1 MANEGLL
8 IERCIVGAQEVISY
22 SVDAVVVQL
31 TVVLDGRVEA
41 VVQFGIAGETDV
53 LLRWN

>member
-8 IERCIVGAQEVISY
+8 IERCIVGTQEVITY

-31 TVVLDGRVEA
+31 RREKRNTLVELFA
-41 VVQFGIAGETDV
+41 RKA
-53 LLRWN
+53 

>member
-8 IERCIVGAQEVISY
+8 IERCIVGTQEVITY

-31 TVVLDGRVEA
+31 TVVLDGRVES
-41 VVQFGIAGETDV
+41 VV
-53 LLRWN
+53 